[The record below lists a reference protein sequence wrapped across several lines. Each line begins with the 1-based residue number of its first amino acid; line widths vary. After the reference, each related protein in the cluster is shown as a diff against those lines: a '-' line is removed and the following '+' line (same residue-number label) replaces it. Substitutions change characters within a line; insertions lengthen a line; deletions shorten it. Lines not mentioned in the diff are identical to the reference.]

1 MPYLLDA
8 NILLRLA
15 DPASS
20 QHELVSNAL
29 TELFAQGEELVVSA
43 QAYAEFWAVATRP
56 ITANGLGYTPEYTY
70 EFVNDFL
77 GTYGFLP
84 DRSDTFGFW
93 HDLVKQYAVSGKP
106 THDAKLVALMQA
118 HQLEQIL
125 TINTADFA
133 RYREIQAIHPNQ
145 ILKGAA

>member
-20 QHELVSNAL
+20 HHELVSDAL
-29 TELFAQGEELVVSA
+29 TTLFAQGEELLVSA

-56 ITANGLGYTPEYTY
+56 VAVNGLGYTTEYTDG
-70 EFVNDFL
+70 FVNDFL
-77 GTYGFLP
+77 STYGFLP
-84 DRSDTFGFW
+84 DHQNAFQFW
-93 HDLVKQYAVSGKP
+93 HDLVKKYAVVGKP

-133 RYREIQAIHPNQ
+133 RYKEIKAIHPKD
-145 ILKGAA
+145 LSTL

>member
-29 TELFAQGEELVVSA
+29 TELFAKGEELLVSA
-43 QAYAEFWAVATRP
+43 QAYAEFWVVATRP
-56 ITANGLGYTPEYTY
+56 VNVNGLGYTPEYTD

-84 DRSDTFGFW
+84 DRQDTFGFW
-93 HDLVKQYAVSGKP
+93 HDLVKKYAVIGKP

-118 HQLEQIL
+118 HQLKQIL
-125 TINTADFA
+125 TINTADFV

>member
-20 QHELVSNAL
+20 QHELVSDAL
-29 TELFAQGEELVVSA
+29 TKLFAQGEELVVSA

-56 ITANGLGYTPEYTY
+56 VNVNGLGYTPEYTD

-84 DRSDTFGFW
+84 DRNDTFGFW
-93 HDLVKQYAVSGKP
+93 HGLVKKYAVSGKP
-106 THDAKLVALMQA
+106 THDAKLVVLMQA

-125 TINTADFA
+125 TINTSDFA
-133 RYREIQAIHPNQ
+133 RYSEIKATHPKQ
-145 ILKGAA
+145 ILEGAA